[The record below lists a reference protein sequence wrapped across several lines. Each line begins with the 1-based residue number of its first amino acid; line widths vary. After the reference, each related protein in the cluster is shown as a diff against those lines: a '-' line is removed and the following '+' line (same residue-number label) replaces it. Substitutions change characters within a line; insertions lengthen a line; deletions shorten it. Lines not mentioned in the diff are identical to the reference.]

1 MTGDEIA
8 KMDYKQLRNVVI
20 ELNDNYIK
28 LKRMLDDTLN
38 NLDASNLAT
47 TFRKEI
53 DGYSSEFKITAKE
66 ISSKV
71 EHIEEGLEQ
80 YSTIKQ
86 TADKIEMAVNEN
98 REYTD
103 GQTQEL
109 SSKFSMTAGQISTN
123 VVKVQNN
130 VTKNYSSL
138 QQTAEKIEAIVGE
151 YYDKNEAFVGSAY
164 PPLKSDK
171 DYNENELCLY
181 EGKYYYY
188 NKISRKWLEYNPDEG
203 ISGSTTLT
211 PHGLYIRNNV
221 QINGDLITYGTIKG
235 VDYSDTNNLGVLR
248 LSNRS
253 GKYAD
258 MIFTKVKDGKD
269 DKELFKVYEG
279 GNGTYVSLF
288 VFGNNIG
295 HGTSSTFYPE
305 GTWDFSKC
313 NVILP
318 KEEGE

>member
-1 MTGDEIA
+1 MTADEIA
-8 KMDYKQLRNVVI
+8 KMDYKQLRNTVI

-47 TFRKEI
+47 TFRKEL
-53 DGYSSEFKITAKE
+53 DGYKSEFKITAEE

-130 VTKNYSSL
+130 VTKNYSSIK
-138 QQTAEKIEAIVGE
+138 QTADMIEMIVGE
-151 YYDKNEAFVGSAY
+151 VRDTSNCFEANSEATIRSA
-164 PPLKSDK
+164 SE
-171 DYNENELCLY
+171 YNENKLCKI
-181 EGKYYYY
+181 GDKYYYY
-188 NKISRKWLEYNPDEG
+188 NTISRTWKEYKEG
-203 ISGSTTLT
+203 IESAMVHTSSGFYFT
-211 PHGLYIRNNV
+211 NNV
-221 QINGDLITYGTIKG
+221 RISGDLITEGTIRG
-235 VDYSDTNNLGVLR
+235 IDYTDTNDLGILR
-248 LSNRS
+248 LSSRS
-253 GKYAD
+253 GQYAD
-258 MIFTKVKDGKD
+258 MIFSKKDGQ
-269 DKELFKVYEG
+269 ELFKVYEG
-279 GNGTYVSLF
+279 SGNYSSLF
-288 VFGNNIG
+288 VYGRNIG
-295 HGTSSTFYPE
+295 QGTASKFLPQ
-305 GTWDFSKC
+305 GVWDFSECTVKG
-313 NVILP
+313 LST
-318 KEEGE
+318 EEGE